1 MVIQE
6 QRVWENALH
15 ENQTGAEEPTYI
27 DPMGDRGT
35 QITNKSGLNVL
46 GQSFV
51 YIIRVIIM
59 TAF

>member
-46 GQSFV
+46 G
-51 YIIRVIIM
+51 
-59 TAF
+59 